1 MAVQHLLGLVLA
13 GADLGYSVEEHA
25 MKLTVVIQVYAEG
38 DKLIVYRTEV
48 DTTRDRAVRDTTRE
62 LNAKLKQWDKDQKTF
77 EDNQG

>member
-1 MAVQHLLGLVLA
+1 
-13 GADLGYSVEEHA
+13 

-38 DKLIVYRTEV
+38 DKLIVDRTEV

-62 LNAKLKQWDKDQKTF
+62 LTEKLKQWDKDQKTF

>member
-1 MAVQHLLGLVLA
+1 
-13 GADLGYSVEEHA
+13 